1 MRTEYGIRDMI
12 YYDED
17 GNEIPDED
25 LPWSDGE
32 GVPAFCDSIREWTDQ
47 KGEGGESSSD
57 ESQSKDTRSAAE
69 RRKRLAK
76 SMREEALRRLELSA
90 RTTAE
95 FQNVVEWYDREEKS
109 RMRKERRY
117 EVTQGDMLIEA
128 ILSDGG
134 NIVPN
139 SMGRP
144 TFQQI
149 CRGEFDDFLA
159 NCIFRMHDLTEREY
173 LRQIILNL
181 KQDHK
186 EILYFLGI
194 RRYSVQQLADL
205 REQSERNVR
214 KVRGTV
220 HRKLQKQ
227 VYEALRELDSQNE
240 ALTLQEQ
247 RFLNEYAESSQT
259 EEENDT

>member
-17 GNEIPDED
+17 GNEIPDEE

-32 GVPAFCDSIREWTDQ
+32 GMPAFCDSVREWTAP
-47 KGEGGESSSD
+47 KGEDGESSSD

-159 NCIFRMHDLTEREY
+159 NCIFR
-173 LRQIILNL
+173 QIILNL

-227 VYEALRELDSQNE
+227 VYEALRELDCQNE

-259 EEENDT
+259 EEENDK

>member
-17 GNEIPDED
+17 GNEIPDEE

-32 GVPAFCDSIREWTDQ
+32 GMPAFCDSVREWTDQ
-47 KGEGGESSSD
+47 KGECGESSSD

-117 EVTQGDMLIEA
+117 EVTQGDMLI
-128 ILSDGG
+128 
-134 NIVPN
+134 
-139 SMGRP
+139 
-144 TFQQI
+144 
-149 CRGEFDDFLA
+149 
-159 NCIFRMHDLTEREY
+159 
-173 LRQIILNL
+173 
-181 KQDHK
+181 
-186 EILYFLGI
+186 
-194 RRYSVQQLADL
+194 
-205 REQSERNVR
+205 
-214 KVRGTV
+214 
-220 HRKLQKQ
+220 
-227 VYEALRELDSQNE
+227 
-240 ALTLQEQ
+240 
-247 RFLNEYAESSQT
+247 
-259 EEENDT
+259 

>member
-1 MRTEYGIRDMI
+1 MRTKYGIRDMI

-17 GNEIPDED
+17 GNEIPDEE

-32 GVPAFCDSIREWTDQ
+32 SVSAFCNGFQEWTDQ
-47 KGEGGESSSD
+47 KGEGEEPPSD
-57 ESQSKDTRSAAE
+57 QSKDTRSAAE

-117 EVTQGDMLIEA
+117 EVAQGDMLIEA

-173 LRQIILNL
+173 LR
-181 KQDHK
+181 
-186 EILYFLGI
+186 
-194 RRYSVQQLADL
+194 
-205 REQSERNVR
+205 
-214 KVRGTV
+214 
-220 HRKLQKQ
+220 
-227 VYEALRELDSQNE
+227 
-240 ALTLQEQ
+240 
-247 RFLNEYAESSQT
+247 
-259 EEENDT
+259 

>member
-1 MRTEYGIRDMI
+1 
-12 YYDED
+12 
-17 GNEIPDED
+17 
-25 LPWSDGE
+25 
-32 GVPAFCDSIREWTDQ
+32 
-47 KGEGGESSSD
+47 
-57 ESQSKDTRSAAE
+57 
-69 RRKRLAK
+69 
-76 SMREEALRRLELSA
+76 
-90 RTTAE
+90 
-95 FQNVVEWYDREEKS
+95 
-109 RMRKERRY
+109 MRKERRY
-117 EVTQGDMLIEA
+117 EVAQGDMLIEA

-134 NIVPN
+134 SIVPN

-173 LRQIILNL
+173 LRQIVLNL

-227 VYEALRELDSQNE
+227 VYEALRELATNTAPKRAERRMKRAKDVNPTSSNCRNE
-240 ALTLQEQ
+240 EPIPNTSLIVENRL
-247 RFLNEYAESSQT
+247 FGYMSIPAEHRPWTAKSSCAAMRII
-259 EEENDT
+259 

>member
-17 GNEIPDED
+17 GNEIPDEE
-25 LPWSDGE
+25 LPWSGGE
-32 GVPAFCDSIREWTDQ
+32 SVSAFCDSFQEWTEP
-47 KGEGGESSSD
+47 KGEEEEPSSD
-57 ESQSKDTRSAAE
+57 QSQSKDTRSAAE

-117 EVTQGDMLIEA
+117 EVAQGDMLIEA

-159 NCIFRMHDLTEREY
+159 NCIFRMHDLRAGV
-173 LRQIILNL
+173 
-181 KQDHK
+181 
-186 EILYFLGI
+186 FA
-194 RRYSVQQLADL
+194 ADCF
-205 REQSERNVR
+205 ESET
-214 KVRGTV
+214 G
-220 HRKLQKQ
+220 
-227 VYEALRELDSQNE
+227 SQGNFVFSGHTPIFRT
-240 ALTLQEQ
+240 AVG
-247 RFLNEYAESSQT
+247 RFART
-259 EEENDT
+259 I

>member
-17 GNEIPDED
+17 GNEIPDEE
-25 LPWSDGE
+25 LPWSGRE
-32 GVPAFCDSIREWTDQ
+32 SVSAFCDGVREWIDQ

-128 ILSDGG
+128 ILYDGG

-149 CRGEFDDFLA
+149 CRGEFDDFW
-159 NCIFRMHDLTEREY
+159 LTV
-173 LRQIILNL
+173 
-181 KQDHK
+181 
-186 EILYFLGI
+186 YFGCTI
-194 RRYSVQQLADL
+194 
-205 REQSERNVR
+205 
-214 KVRGTV
+214 
-220 HRKLQKQ
+220 
-227 VYEALRELDSQNE
+227 
-240 ALTLQEQ
+240 
-247 RFLNEYAESSQT
+247 
-259 EEENDT
+259 

>member
-17 GNEIPDED
+17 SNEIPDEE

-32 GVPAFCDSIREWTDQ
+32 GIPAFCDSVREWTDP

-69 RRKRLAK
+69 RRKRLAKSK

-117 EVTQGDMLIEA
+117 EVAQGDMLIEV

-134 NIVPN
+134 NIVP
-139 SMGRP
+139 SPDFP
-144 TFQQI
+144 T
-149 CRGEFDDFLA
+149 
-159 NCIFRMHDLTEREY
+159 DLSWR
-173 LRQIILNL
+173 I
-181 KQDHK
+181 
-186 EILYFLGI
+186 
-194 RRYSVQQLADL
+194 
-205 REQSERNVR
+205 
-214 KVRGTV
+214 
-220 HRKLQKQ
+220 
-227 VYEALRELDSQNE
+227 
-240 ALTLQEQ
+240 
-247 RFLNEYAESSQT
+247 
-259 EEENDT
+259 

>member
-17 GNEIPDED
+17 GNEIPDEE

-32 GVPAFCDSIREWTDQ
+32 GMPAFCDSVREWTDQ
-47 KGEGGESSSD
+47 KGESGESSSD

-186 EILYFLGI
+186 ENLYFLGI
-194 RRYSVQQLADL
+194 RRKS
-205 REQSERNVR
+205 VR

-227 VYEALRELDSQNE
+227 VYEALRELDCQNE

>member
-17 GNEIPDED
+17 GNEIPDEE
-25 LPWSDGE
+25 LPWSGGE
-32 GVPAFCDSIREWTDQ
+32 SVSAFCDSIREWTDQ
-47 KGEGGESSSD
+47 KGEGGESSLD

-117 EVTQGDMLIEA
+117 EGDMLIEA

-173 LRQIILNL
+173 LRQIVLNL

-214 KVRGTV
+214 KVCGTV

-227 VYEALRELDSQNE
+227 VYEALRELDCQNE

-247 RFLNEYAESSQT
+247 RFFNEYAESSQT